1 MSKVVKKFVG
11 IDALCEYYQEL
22 GIKAAVISDKSP
34 EAVEQGRIKQDM
46 GYIKVAGRNFDL
58 VTIRMRGT
66 TSGSYDLGKV
76 RGIPIATKQ
85 KIPFE
90 YHHIVR
96 TKSVDEKAMK
106 ANLKK
111 KTKGLIDKDV
121 TSVSWEGGRFAGML
135 NSNNEL
141 NASIAKF
148 IESQD
153 GLKIE
158 PDKRHGIIRIV
169 FSRPSELKS
178 GIAYG
183 IKFNRNLLPKEAVIA
198 IDKIASLAR
207 QAPDTKTK

>member
-111 KTKGLIDKDV
+111 KTKGLVDKEV
-121 TSVSWEGGRFAGML
+121 SAVSWEGGRLAEML
-135 NSNNEL
+135 NSNKEL
-141 NASIAKF
+141 STSILKF

-153 GLKIE
+153 GMKVE
-158 PDKRHGIIRIV
+158 PDKKHGIIRIV
-169 FSRPSELKS
+169 FSRPSEIKS
-178 GIAYG
+178 GLVYG
-183 IKFNRNLLPKEAVIA
+183 FKFNRNLLPKEAINA
-198 IDKIASLAR
+198 IDKIASITR
-207 QAPDTKTK
+207 QAPNAKTK